1 MGCLQKIPPP
11 PSTVE
16 SSRWICI
23 LEVGNATYLP
33 GRIPKLSFEA
43 GCQHCSSSV
52 GGTSHSPGAAANS
65 TLPLRAMKTLFSKLQ
80 SHWWKPGK
88 AGNLVS
94 DLAFTFGKS
103 KSEQQHVWLK
113 TYKSTSHSLVPNL
126 ISLLQVP
133 WHFPFPK
140 QSICRAFQCICYPSG
155 WAALLVVL
163 PDCRQGTDPEGWRL
177 LGAEGSAPKS
187 SSGYKIPAKEQT
199 DHWTCNTR
207 QALASPG
214 HHVTSTCILPQKK
227 CSTFFYSE
235 NRGISEVNFYVFKPG
250 ALYFL
255 GEKKSHPLYRRVR

>member
-1 MGCLQKIPPP
+1 
-11 PSTVE
+11 
-16 SSRWICI
+16 
-23 LEVGNATYLP
+23 
-33 GRIPKLSFEA
+33 
-43 GCQHCSSSV
+43 
-52 GGTSHSPGAAANS
+52 
-65 TLPLRAMKTLFSKLQ
+65 MKTLFSKLQ

-235 NRGISEVNFYVFKPG
+235 NQGISEVNFYVFKPG

-255 GEKKSHPLYRRVR
+255 GKKKAILFTEGWGRRKETELSRGPPSWWRYLQTLLKEEKKPWPGKWKCKNCISCDFP